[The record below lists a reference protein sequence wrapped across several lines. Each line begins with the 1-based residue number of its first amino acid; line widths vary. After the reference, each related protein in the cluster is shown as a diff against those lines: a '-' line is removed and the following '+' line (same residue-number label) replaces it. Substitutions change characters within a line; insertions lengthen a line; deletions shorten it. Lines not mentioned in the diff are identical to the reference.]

1 MEKMDRGLI
10 SDELRKLLL
19 SFSVDIPDDASGNS
33 FVRDVL
39 DDFFVHNFVSD
50 TRSLS
55 HGVVLTRDLFPK
67 EETFKRFPPTVHVLE
82 VNIDSDPET
91 WEEKRDSL
99 KLFLL
104 LLEKEN
110 LVKLILVHS
119 DSMGIIDAKLR
130 VYQKYRGY
138 IEAYNIYLQ
147 HVYEEFDEIVQSIAY
162 KNVSYFEEFVGAMIE
177 AFSKESLEAVI
188 IEAIDMSLIED
199 NIAKLCYE
207 VSIEYKND
215 IVGTVKTGSY
225 NCYSAF
231 TVRAIKQ
238 ILVKETLKKTAKS
251 LAAAIRPGIVHHIE
265 SVVQKTLVQ
274 KLGDV
279 VCDMSGIGLVYN
291 RMQFPFTTTFRF
303 LLNILSGWIENIV
316 IFVIRI
322 FHPVDINSKEWR
334 GKVAEEIYQKI
345 LERRQKILAL
355 ALEEILNI
363 CWQTTE
369 DLKDIQHRLKEFKR
383 KVLPSDQK
391 QIIKEWLKRDVLQ
404 DKKALENHPSI
415 MQYIAGHRLDGQ
427 PVVKV
432 FLRDNDKDAQI
443 DFKNACYDLE
453 DTELEFVNV
462 AEKSMEIQ
470 RQAEK
475 MKLCE
480 RNAPAIDKKTRNEI
494 KQVIQEHGGKIYATY
509 SNVVGMRIGK
519 VRSVGDEIEDNPCIV
534 LYCLDKNL
542 IPFGEKPLPK
552 TIAGCPCDI
561 REDYVM
567 FGHCPNR
574 CPASRQNLPEP
585 GCSIGIPSVDSS
597 GSVGFLVEPKN
608 PTEQFRCGFLT
619 ASHVAVKRFKE
630 LNHHKSLLSMSHL
643 SLEEHPIVHPSW
655 QDNGH
660 MDNAVGQV
668 VESFCGNYG
677 LCQTGL
683 DFALVR
689 IHGCREEEKE
699 ALPIVN
705 DEELD
710 FDGETKVTKSG
721 RTTGTT
727 IGDLTDDSLTVRVDT
742 SFLSRGYIAF
752 FNCYAVENI
761 TEQNAF
767 FRQGD
772 SGSGVYVMEKDET
785 LKPLGIAFASLFSQ
799 TAVCKID
806 SIIQKLDLKIVR
818 YLDNKQTQLLM
829 SQTGNVTEE
838 KLPEQEPMDC
848 V

>member
-1 MEKMDRGLI
+1 M
-10 SDELRKLLL
+10 
-19 SFSVDIPDDASGNS
+19 
-33 FVRDVL
+33 
-39 DDFFVHNFVSD
+39 
-50 TRSLS
+50 
-55 HGVVLTRDLFPK
+55 
-67 EETFKRFPPTVHVLE
+67 
-82 VNIDSDPET
+82 
-91 WEEKRDSL
+91 
-99 KLFLL
+99 
-104 LLEKEN
+104 
-110 LVKLILVHS
+110 
-119 DSMGIIDAKLR
+119 
-130 VYQKYRGY
+130 
-138 IEAYNIYLQ
+138 
-147 HVYEEFDEIVQSIAY
+147 
-162 KNVSYFEEFVGAMIE
+162 
-177 AFSKESLEAVI
+177 
-188 IEAIDMSLIED
+188 
-199 NIAKLCYE
+199 
-207 VSIEYKND
+207 
-215 IVGTVKTGSY
+215 
-225 NCYSAF
+225 
-231 TVRAIKQ
+231 
-238 ILVKETLKKTAKS
+238 
-251 LAAAIRPGIVHHIE
+251 
-265 SVVQKTLVQ
+265 
-274 KLGDV
+274 
-279 VCDMSGIGLVYN
+279 
-291 RMQFPFTTTFRF
+291 
-303 LLNILSGWIENIV
+303 
-316 IFVIRI
+316 
-322 FHPVDINSKEWR
+322 
-334 GKVAEEIYQKI
+334 
-345 LERRQKILAL
+345 
-355 ALEEILNI
+355 
-363 CWQTTE
+363 
-369 DLKDIQHRLKEFKR
+369 
-383 KVLPSDQK
+383 
-391 QIIKEWLKRDVLQ
+391 
-404 DKKALENHPSI
+404 ENHPSI
-415 MQYIAGHRLDGQ
+415 MQYIAGHKLDGQ

-462 AEKSMEIQ
+462 AQKSMEIQ

-699 ALPIVN
+699 ALPILN
-705 DEELD
+705 DEELN

-772 SGSGVYVMEKDET
+772 SGSGVFVIEKDET

-818 YLDNKQTQLLM
+818 YLENKQTRLRV
-829 SQTGNVTEE
+829 SRTVTCTEE
-838 KLPEQEPMDC
+838 KFPEQEPMDC